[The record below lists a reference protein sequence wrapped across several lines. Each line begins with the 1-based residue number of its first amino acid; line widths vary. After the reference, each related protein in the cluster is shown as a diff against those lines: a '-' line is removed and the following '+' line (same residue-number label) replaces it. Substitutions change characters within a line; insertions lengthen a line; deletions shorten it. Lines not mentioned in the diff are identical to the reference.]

1 MPEMTEGDLRA
12 DGAAVYEDETD
23 YDYRQLF
30 RDSLAAPAEAPP
42 SGKEFCTEESSRR
55 FKYGYA
61 AVLLMR
67 EGMFAKLIY
76 ESTECYIYIYALLRK
91 RALCR

>member
-1 MPEMTEGDLRA
+1 M
-12 DGAAVYEDETD
+12 YEDETD